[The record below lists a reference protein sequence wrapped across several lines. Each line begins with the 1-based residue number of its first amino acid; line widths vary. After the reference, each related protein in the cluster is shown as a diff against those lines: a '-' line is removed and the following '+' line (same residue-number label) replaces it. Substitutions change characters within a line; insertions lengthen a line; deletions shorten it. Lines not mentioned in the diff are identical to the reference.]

1 MLLGLRRRLGPGPGH
16 CGLFRH
22 LGHWLLT
29 AGFKARGILLLGLHL
44 GWERLERVCGLIG
57 EVRRQGWIPERGE
70 SALRGWALREQE
82 ALW

>member
-1 MLLGLRRRLGPGPGH
+1 MPLGPRRRLGPGLGH

-29 AGFKARGILLLGLHL
+29 AGFKARGILLLCLHL

-57 EVRRQGWIPERGE
+57 GGETARLDTRERRVCVKGLGP
-70 SALRGWALREQE
+70 
-82 ALW
+82 